1 VAKHAAGRSAARQ
14 LHIID
19 AVATRYQAVDHGEQ
33 LAAGMGRAGAVI
45 EVDQL
50 VGGLLDP
57 QPLGQ
62 GGGQQQASM
71 RDGPRIIEGDL
82 DLVQHN
88 VGGSHRKGA
97 SGSR

>member
-1 VAKHAAGRSAARQ
+1 MDQR
-14 LHIID
+14 
-19 AVATRYQAVDHGEQ
+19 EQ
-33 LAAGMGRAGAVI
+33 LAPGTGRPRSVA
-45 EVDQL
+45 EVDEL
-50 VGGLLDP
+50 VGGPLDL

-71 RDGPRIIEGDL
+71 RDGPRIVEGDI
-82 DLVQHN
+82 DLVQHD

>member
-1 VAKHAAGRSAARQ
+1 LRPG
-14 LHIID
+14 
-19 AVATRYQAVDHGEQ
+19 T
-33 LAAGMGRAGAVI
+33 GRAGAVT
-45 EVDQL
+45 EVDEL

-62 GGGQQQASM
+62 RGGQQQSGM
-71 RDGPRIIEGDL
+71 CDGPGIVEGDL
-82 DLVQHN
+82 DLVQHD